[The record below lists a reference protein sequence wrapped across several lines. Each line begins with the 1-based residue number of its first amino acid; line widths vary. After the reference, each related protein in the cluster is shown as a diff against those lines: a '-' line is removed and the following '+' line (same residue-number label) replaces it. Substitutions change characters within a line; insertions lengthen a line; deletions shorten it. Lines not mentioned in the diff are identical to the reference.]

1 MLQAVSG
8 WYSLTRSWK
17 SWNREQN
24 DKMNGLLKHIGRLTT
39 LGISLLLLAA
49 CGSEQQQ
56 TAVQSQV
63 AIDQTVYEWKM
74 ITSWPKNLPALGTS
88 PEYFADIVETM
99 SQGRMRIRV
108 YGANELVGGLEVFD
122 AVSQGVAEIGH
133 SGAYYWQG
141 KIPATP
147 FFSSIPFGMTSY
159 EQDAWLRYG
168 GGNELW
174 RELYAP
180 FNLIPVR
187 GGNSGVQMFGWFNKE
202 INSLSD
208 VQGLK
213 MRIPSLGGE
222 VFRRAGG
229 VPVTMQVS
237 EVFTAL
243 QTGALD
249 ATEFVSP
256 YNDLAAGYHT
266 VADYYY
272 YPGWHEPGSTLE
284 TIFNKERFEELPEDL
299 QEILLAGTEVMNQL
313 LLDELTAKNNEALR
327 ALVEDHNVELR
338 RLPDDV
344 LIELRRISDEVVTEM
359 AQADEATARVYESW
373 KNFKDGVMN
382 YNGIAEEA
390 FIEARKLEVN

>member
-1 MLQAVSG
+1 MSIMSGYKMKRFKKVLINEVYVIFLCAV
-8 WYSLTRSWK
+8 
-17 SWNREQN
+17 
-24 DKMNGLLKHIGRLTT
+24 
-39 LGISLLLLAA
+39 LAS
-49 CGSEQQQ
+49 C
-56 TAVQSQV
+56 SQD
-63 AIDQTVYEWKM
+63 DQTTIAPTTFQEATYEWKM

-88 PEYFADIVETM
+88 PEYFAEIVERM
-99 SQGRMRIRV
+99 SNGRMKIRV

-202 INSLSD
+202 INSLED
-208 VQGLK
+208 LQGLT

-284 TIFNKERFEELPEDL
+284 TIFNKERFESLPIDL
-299 QEILLAGTEVMNQL
+299 QEILMAGTEIMNQL
-313 LLDELTAKNNEALR
+313 LLDELTARNNEALR
-327 ALVEDHNVELR
+327 VLVEEHGVQLRKLPNDVLAELHRISNEVVGELALV
-338 RLPDDV
+338 
-344 LIELRRISDEVVTEM
+344 DESTS
-359 AQADEATARVYESW
+359 RVYESW
-373 KNFKDGVMN
+373 RNFRDNVIN
-382 YNGIAEEA
+382 YNRIAEEA
-390 FIEARKLEVN
+390 FIEARNLPIN